1 MNGAFGGKWDVGEA
15 AQQSLADFPSAPT
28 GMLTLHAQDV
38 VLHLKG
44 QLIGIAIRTP
54 TSVGEPL
61 DAAFL
66 IAIEDLVPGLARDP
80 ELSAQIRHCLAAS
93 RRATN
98 LTLSSITEH
107 SFHGIHFP
115 PRKGRKCNLCVR
127 YDLLPMSR
135 VAQKT

>member
-1 MNGAFGGKWDVGEA
+1 MG
-15 AQQSLADFPSAPT
+15 SP
-28 GMLTLHAQDV
+28 
-38 VLHLKG
+38 
-44 QLIGIAIRTP
+44 
-54 TSVGEPL
+54 
-61 DAAFL
+61 
-66 IAIEDLVPGLARDP
+66 
-80 ELSAQIRHCLAAS
+80 AS

-135 VAQKT
+135 VAHSNHLTQIGVAQWEALFRSCSRCAHNCVHSADPRRRGLHLRSSKAERSLSVPRTTRSFFWYVAVHPTP